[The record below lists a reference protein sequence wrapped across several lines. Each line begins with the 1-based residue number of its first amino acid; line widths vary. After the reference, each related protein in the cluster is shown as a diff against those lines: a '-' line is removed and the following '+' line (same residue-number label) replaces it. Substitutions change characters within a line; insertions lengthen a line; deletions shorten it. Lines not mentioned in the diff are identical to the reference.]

1 MLLKRVSLRS
11 RSAESSP
18 WVCLTWL
25 ASAQCVDLVFGLVFH
40 RGMAWKRE
48 ARARLEKRRTEILGP
63 CGEARGRPQGD
74 RCDLNSSERKA
85 PRHQNRP
92 YFRTAGTT
100 PGCGEILQDLTRVYD
115 RVSRRRYCVLGPQ
128 TAYPSIRSENPR
140 IRVSDP
146 KTVISRQKP
155 HREGDFQSPPG
166 LELDCPVRNPCR
178 ATHSSSGVERLPWE

>member
-25 ASAQCVDLVFGLVFH
+25 ASAQCVDLVFGIVFH

-74 RCDLNSSERKA
+74 RCDLNSSES
-85 PRHQNRP
+85 RP
-92 YFRTAGTT
+92 HDITSKPTVLPYSRYNPGVRGDLAGPHASIRPGISPSVLRTRTA
-100 PGCGEILQDLTRVYD
+100 D
-115 RVSRRRYCVLGPQ
+115 RVSE
-128 TAYPSIRSENPR
+128 YPIRKRS
-140 IRVSDP
+140 
-146 KTVISRQKP
+146 SRDRNYLP
-155 HREGDFQSPPG
+155 HRDGDFPSPPG
-166 LELDCPVRNPCR
+166 LELDCPLRNPCR